1 MNRKLAWSC
10 TTFALM
16 AAVSAAVAQP
26 ADRIWSGGPILTMND
41 KAMRVQAV
49 AEAGGKIVA
58 VGSKAQVMKLKGPN
72 TQVIDLQGRTLLPG
86 FVDAHGHLVVG
97 GMQGLSANLLA
108 PPDGNVTDIP
118 SLLKTL
124 RDWVEANK
132 AAVAK
137 TKLII
142 GFGYDPSTLKEQR
155 HPTRDELDTISTE
168 YAVMLVHQSAHFG
181 AVNSKALEMAG
192 YTAATKDP
200 AGGVIRRRAGSQEP
214 DGVLEEL
221 AFASLAFK
229 LLPMIGPNGMEIFA
243 REGAKLWARYGYT
256 TAEEGK
262 AIPGIAKV
270 LKSIADSGGFAIDV
284 VAYSDVLADRDFIKT
299 NKSDTYSN
307 RFRIA
312 GAKLTID
319 GAPQG
324 FTAWRDRPYYKPV
337 GDYPAGYSGYPSATA
352 EQVMGAVQWASEN
365 GVQIISHANGERAS
379 DLLIAAHTAAQAR
392 YPTAARLRPV
402 LIHGQFMREDQ
413 VDSYKRLGVM
423 PSLFPMHTF
432 YWGDWHLDQTV
443 GPVDGANISPTGW
456 VRKRGMI
463 FTSHHDAPVAFPDS
477 MRVLDATV
485 TRQARGSGRIVGP
498 DQRVDVITAL
508 KSMTIWAA
516 YQKFEEKRKG
526 SLEVGKLA
534 DLVILSADPTAV
546 DPTKI
551 DQIKVAETIKEGVT
565 VFKLDAQEERKAAM
579 MSRPGSDGSNAFAR
593 FLTAQAAYRDHTRMP
608 AFALPPGGGRFVL
621 NTSHDKACVL
631 STMDELLA
639 AMLAHGSSGTPVAS
653 LVGGGSTLSARQ

>member
-1 MNRKLAWSC
+1 MTRKLVWSC

-16 AAVSAAVAQP
+16 TAVSAAMAQP

-41 KAMRVQAV
+41 KAMRAQAI

-72 TQVIDLQGRTLLPG
+72 TQVIDLQGQTLLPG
-86 FVDAHGHLVVG
+86 FVDAHGHLVLG
-97 GMQGLSANLLA
+97 GMQALSANLLA

-118 SLLKTL
+118 SLLQTV
-124 RDWVEANK
+124 RDWVDANK
-132 AAVAK
+132 ESVAK

-142 GFGYDPSTLKEQR
+142 GFGYDPATLKEQR
-155 HPTRDELDTISTE
+155 HPTRDELDTISTD
-168 YAVMLVHQSAHFG
+168 YAVMLVHQSGHFG
-181 AVNSKALEMAG
+181 AVNSKALEVAG
-192 YTAATKDP
+192 YTAATPDP
-200 AGGVIRRRAGSQEP
+200 AGGVIRRREGSQEP
-214 DGVLEEL
+214 NGVLEEL
-221 AFASLAFK
+221 AFAGLAFK
-229 LLPMIGPNGMEIFA
+229 LLPSIGPNGVQTFA
-243 REGAKLWARYGYT
+243 REGAKLWARFGYT

-262 AIPGIAKV
+262 AIPGVAKA
-270 LKSIADSGGFAIDV
+270 LKSIADEGGFAIDV
-284 VAYSDVLADRDFIKT
+284 VAYSDVLVDREFVKA
-299 NKSDTYSN
+299 NKSDTYAN

-319 GAPQG
+319 GSPQG

-365 GVQIISHANGERAS
+365 GVQIITHANGERAS

-392 YPTAARLRPV
+392 FPKAAELRPV
-402 LIHGQFMREDQ
+402 LIHGQFMRNDQ
-413 VDSYKRLGVM
+413 VDSYKRLGVI

-432 YWGDWHLDQTV
+432 YWGDWHLDHTV
-443 GPVDGANISPTGW
+443 GPEDGANISPTGW
-456 VRKRGMI
+456 VRQRSMI

-485 TRQARGSGRIVGP
+485 TRQSRGTGRIVGP

-508 KSMTIWAA
+508 KSMTLWAA
-516 YQKFEEKRKG
+516 YQKFEEKKKG

-534 DLVILSADPTAV
+534 DLVVLSVDPTAI
-546 DPTKI
+546 DPTTI
-551 DQIKVAETIKEGVT
+551 DQVKVIETIKEGVT
-565 VFKLDAQEERKAAM
+565 VFKLDAQEQRKAAL

-593 FLTAQAAYRDHTRMP
+593 FLTAQAVARDVASVPKSMLQP
-608 AFALPPGGGRFVL
+608 DVVRFL
-621 NTSHDKACVL
+621 LDAPHRKACVL
-631 STMDELLA
+631 DTMDELLA
-639 AMLAHGSSGTPVAS
+639 AMLAYGPAS
-653 LVGGGSTLSARQ
+653 MQAN

>member
-1 MNRKLAWSC
+1 MTRRLVSFC
-10 TTFALM
+10 TTCALM

-41 KAMRVQAV
+41 KAMRAQAV

-58 VGSKAQVMKLKGPN
+58 VGSKAQVMKLRGPN
-72 TQVIDLQGRTLLPG
+72 TQVIDLKGRTLLPG

-118 SLLKTL
+118 SLLQTV

-132 AAVAK
+132 EAVAK

-142 GFGYDPSTLKEQR
+142 GFGYDPATLKEQR

-181 AVNSKALEMAG
+181 AVNSKALELVG
-192 YTAATKDP
+192 YTAATPDP
-200 AGGVIRRRAGSQEP
+200 EGGVIRRRAGSQEP
-214 DGVLEEL
+214 NGVLEEL

-229 LLPMIGPNGMEIFA
+229 LLPSIGPNGLQIFA

-262 AIPGIAKV
+262 AVPGVAKV
-270 LKSIADSGGFAIDV
+270 LKSIADEGGFAIDV
-284 VAYSDVLADRDFIKT
+284 VAYPDVLADRDFIKA

-324 FTAWRDRPYYKPV
+324 FTAWRDKPYYKPV
-337 GDYPAGYSGYPSATA
+337 GDFPPGYSGYPSATA

-392 YPTAARLRPV
+392 HPTASRLRPV

-413 VDSYKRLGVM
+413 VESYKRLGVI

-432 YWGDWHLDQTV
+432 YWGDWHLDHTV
-443 GPVDGANISPTGW
+443 GPEDGANISPTGW
-456 VRKRGMI
+456 VRERGMI

-485 TRQARGSGRIVGP
+485 TRQSRGTGRIVGP
-498 DQRVDVITAL
+498 HQRVDVITAL

-516 YQKFEEKRKG
+516 YQKFEEETKG

-534 DLVILSADPTAV
+534 DLVILSADPTTV
-546 DPTKI
+546 DPTTI
-551 DQIKVAETIKEGVT
+551 DQIRVTETIKEGVT
-565 VFKLDAQEERKAAM
+565 VFELDAQEKRKAAL

-593 FLTAQAAYRDHTRMP
+593 FLTTQAVYRDLARVPP
-608 AFALPPGGGRFVL
+608 ALRRPGTVQFFL
-621 NTSHDKACVL
+621 NAPHDNACVL
-631 STMDELLA
+631 ATLDDLLA
-639 AMLAHGSSGTPVAS
+639 AMMAHGPTGAQPN
-653 LVGGGSTLSARQ
+653 

>member
-10 TTFALM
+10 TTLALM
-16 AAVSAAVAQP
+16 TAMSGAMAQP

-58 VGSKAQVMKLKGPN
+58 VGSKAQVMKLRGPN
-72 TQVIDLQGRTLLPG
+72 TRVIDLQGRTLLPG

-97 GMQGLSANLLA
+97 GMQALSANLLA

-118 SLLKTL
+118 SLLKTM

-132 AAVAK
+132 EAVAK

-168 YAVMLVHQSAHFG
+168 HAVMLVHQSAHFG

-192 YTAATKDP
+192 YSAATKDP
-200 AGGVIRRRAGSQEP
+200 AGGVIRRREGSQEP

-262 AIPGIAKV
+262 AIPGVAKV
-270 LKSIADSGGFAIDV
+270 LKSIADKGGFAIDV
-284 VAYSDVLADRDFIKT
+284 VAYSDVLADRDFIKAS
-299 NKSDTYSN
+299 KSDTYSN
-307 RFRIA
+307 RFRVA

-324 FTAWRDRPYYKPV
+324 FTAWRDKPYYRPV

-365 GVQIISHANGERAS
+365 GVQIITHANGERAS

-413 VDSYKRLGVM
+413 VDSYKRLGVI

-432 YWGDWHLDQTV
+432 YWGDWHLDHTV

-456 VRKRGMI
+456 VRQRGMV
-463 FTSHHDAPVAFPDS
+463 FTTHHDAPVAFPDS

-498 DQRVDVITAL
+498 HQQVDVITAL
-508 KSMTIWAA
+508 KAMTIWAA
-516 YQKFEEKRKG
+516 YQKAEEKAKG

-534 DLVILSADPTAV
+534 DMVILSTDPTAI

-551 DQIKVAETIKEGVT
+551 DEIKVTETIKEGNT
-565 VFKLDAQEERKAAM
+565 VFKLDAQEERKAAL

-593 FLTAQAAYRDHTRMP
+593 FLTVQAESRDLARVP
-608 AFALPPGGGRFVL
+608 SFAVPPGGGRFAL
-621 NTSHDKACVL
+621 NPPHDKACVL
-631 STMDELLA
+631 AVMDDLLSAMLLA
-639 AMLAHGSSGTPVAS
+639 QRRTGT
-653 LVGGGSTLSARQ
+653 Q

>member
-1 MNRKLAWSC
+1 MIRKLVWCC

-41 KAMRVQAV
+41 KAMRAQAI

-97 GMQGLSANLLA
+97 GMQALSANLLA

-118 SLLKTL
+118 SLLKTV

-132 AAVAK
+132 EAVAK

-142 GFGYDPSTLKEQR
+142 GFGYDQSTLKEQR

-168 YAVMLVHQSAHFG
+168 IPIMLVHQSAHFG
-181 AVNSKALEMAG
+181 ALNSKALEVAG
-192 YTAATKDP
+192 ITAASKDP
-200 AGGVIRRRAGSQEP
+200 AGGVIQRKEGSQEP
-214 DGVLEEL
+214 NGVLEEL
-221 AFASLAFK
+221 AFAGAAFK
-229 LLPMIGPNGMEIFA
+229 LLPSIGPNGLQIFA

-262 AIPGIAKV
+262 AVPGVAKV
-270 LKSIADSGGFAIDV
+270 LKSIADEGGFAIDV
-284 VAYSDVLADRDFIKT
+284 VAYSDVLADRDFIKA

-319 GAPQG
+319 GSPQG
-324 FTAWRDRPYYKPV
+324 FTAWRDKPYYKPV
-337 GDYPAGYSGYPSATA
+337 GDFPVGYSGYPSATA

-392 YPTAARLRPV
+392 HPTASRLRPV
-402 LIHGQFMREDQ
+402 LIHGQFMRKDQ
-413 VDSYKRLGVM
+413 VDSYKRLGVI
-423 PSLFPMHTF
+423 PSLFPMHTY
-432 YWGDWHLDQTV
+432 YWGDWHLDHTV

-456 VRKRGMI
+456 VRDRGMI

-485 TRQARGSGRIVGP
+485 TRRSRGTGRIVGP
-498 DQRVDVITAL
+498 HQRVDVITAL

-516 YQKFEEKRKG
+516 YQKFEEKTKG

-546 DPTKI
+546 DPTTI
-551 DQIKVAETIKEGVT
+551 AQIKVTETIKEGVT
-565 VFKLDAQEERKAAM
+565 VFKLDAQEQRKAAL
-579 MSRPGSDGSNAFAR
+579 MSRPGSDGSNAFAH
-593 FLTAQAAYRDHTRMP
+593 FLTTQAVYRDLARVPP
-608 AFALPPGGGRFVL
+608 ALRRPGTAQFFP
-621 NTSHDKACVL
+621 NAPHDNACVL
-631 STMDELLA
+631 ATLDDLLA
-639 AMLAHGSSGTPVAS
+639 AMLANGPTGAQVN
-653 LVGGGSTLSARQ
+653 

>member
-1 MNRKLAWSC
+1 MNRKLVRSC

-16 AAVSAAVAQP
+16 ATVSGAMAQP

-41 KAMRVQAV
+41 KAMRAQAV

-58 VGSKAQVMKLKGPN
+58 VGSKAQVMKLRGPN

-86 FVDAHGHLVVG
+86 FVDAHGHVVVG
-97 GMQGLSANLLA
+97 GMQALSANLLA

-118 SLLKTL
+118 SLLQTV

-132 AAVAK
+132 EAVAK

-142 GFGYDPSTLKEQR
+142 GFGYDPATLKEQR
-155 HPTRDELDTISTE
+155 HPTRDQLDTISTE
-168 YAVMLVHQSAHFG
+168 IPIMLVHQSAHF
-181 AVNSKALEMAG
+181 AALNSKALEVAG
-192 YTAATKDP
+192 ITAASKDP
-200 AGGVIRRRAGSQEP
+200 AGGVIQRKEGSQEP
-214 DGVLEEL
+214 NGVLEEL
-221 AFASLAFK
+221 AFAGAAFK
-229 LLPMIGPNGMEIFA
+229 LLPSIGPNGLQIFA

-262 AIPGIAKV
+262 AVPGVAKV
-270 LKSIADSGGFAIDV
+270 LKSIADEGGFAIDV
-284 VAYSDVLADRDFIKT
+284 VAYSDVLADREFIKA

-319 GAPQG
+319 GSPQG
-324 FTAWRDRPYYKPV
+324 FTAWRDKPYYKPV
-337 GDYPAGYSGYPSATA
+337 GDFPAGYSGYPSATA
-352 EQVMGAVQWASEN
+352 EQVMGAVEWASEN

-392 YPTAARLRPV
+392 HPTASRLRPV
-402 LIHGQFMREDQ
+402 LIHGQFMRKDQ
-413 VDSYKRLGVM
+413 VDSYKRLGVI
-423 PSLFPMHTF
+423 PSLFPMHTY
-432 YWGDWHLDQTV
+432 YWGDWHLDHTV
-443 GPVDGANISPTGW
+443 GPEDGANISPTGW
-456 VRKRGMI
+456 VRDRGMI

-485 TRQARGSGRIVGP
+485 TRRSRGTGRIVGP
-498 DQRVDVITAL
+498 HQRVDVITAL

-516 YQKFEEKRKG
+516 YQKFEEKTKG

-546 DPTKI
+546 DPTTI
-551 DQIKVAETIKEGVT
+551 AQIKVTETIKEGVT
-565 VFKLDAQEERKAAM
+565 VFKLDAQEQRKAAL
-579 MSRPGSDGSNAFAR
+579 MSRPGSDGSNAFAH
-593 FLTAQAAYRDHTRMP
+593 FLTTQAVYRDLARVPP
-608 AFALPPGGGRFVL
+608 ALRGPGTVQLFL
-621 NTSHDKACVL
+621 NAPHDDACVL
-631 STMDELLA
+631 AAMDDLLA
-639 AMLAHGSSGTPVAS
+639 VMLAPGPKGAQVN
-653 LVGGGSTLSARQ
+653 

>member
-1 MNRKLAWSC
+1 MTLTLVRSFA
-10 TTFALM
+10 TFALL
-16 AAVSAAVAQP
+16 AAGSAAVAQP

-41 KAMRVQAV
+41 KAIRAQAL

-58 VGSKAQVMKLKGPN
+58 VGSKAQVMKLRGPN
-72 TQVIDLQGRTLLPG
+72 TQVIDLEGRTLLPG

-118 SLLKTL
+118 SLLQTV

-132 AAVAK
+132 EAVAR
-137 TKLII
+137 TGLII
-142 GFGYDPSTLKEQR
+142 GFGYDPATLKEQR

-168 YAVMLVHQSAHFG
+168 HAVMLVHQSAHFG
-181 AVNSKALEMAG
+181 AVNSKALERVG
-192 YTAATKDP
+192 YTAATPDP
-200 AGGVIRRRAGSQEP
+200 AGGVIRRRAGSREP

-229 LLPMIGPNGMEIFA
+229 LLPSIGPNGLHIFA
-243 REGAKLWARYGYT
+243 REGAKLWARFGYT

-262 AIPGIAKV
+262 AVPGVAKV
-270 LKSIADSGGFAIDV
+270 LKSIADEGGFAIDV
-284 VAYSDVLADRDFIKT
+284 VAYSDVLADRDFIKA

-307 RFRIA
+307 RFRLA

-337 GDYPAGYSGYPSATA
+337 GDFPAGYSGYPSATS
-352 EQVMGAVQWASEN
+352 EQVMDAVQWASEN

-392 YPTAARLRPV
+392 HPTARRLRPV
-402 LIHGQFMREDQ
+402 LIHGQFMRKDQ

-432 YWGDWHLDQTV
+432 YWGDWHLDHTV

-456 VRKRGMI
+456 VRQRGMK

-485 TRQARGSGRIVGP
+485 TRQSRGTGRIVGP
-498 DQRVDVITAL
+498 HQRVDVITAL
-508 KSMTIWAA
+508 KAMTLWAA
-516 YQKFEEKRKG
+516 YQKFEEKTKG

-546 DPTKI
+546 DPTTI
-551 DQIKVAETIKEGVT
+551 HRIKVTETIKEGVT
-565 VFKLDAQEERKAAM
+565 IFKLDAQEQRKAAL
-579 MSRPGSDGSNAFAR
+579 MSRPGRDGSNAFAR
-593 FLTAQAAYRDHTRMP
+593 FLTTQAAYRDVAR
-608 AFALPPGGGRFVL
+608 LPPLMRRPGTVQFL
-621 NTSHDKACVL
+621 SDTPHDKACVL
-631 STMDELLA
+631 ATMDELVA
-639 AMLAHGSSGTPVAS
+639 AMLAHRPTGAQ
-653 LVGGGSTLSARQ
+653 LN

>member
-1 MNRKLAWSC
+1 MTRRLVSFC

-16 AAVSAAVAQP
+16 TAVSAAVAQP

-41 KAMRVQAV
+41 EAMRAQAV

-58 VGSKAQVMKLKGPN
+58 VGSKAQVMKLRGPN
-72 TQVIDLQGRTLLPG
+72 TQVIDLKGRTLLPG

-118 SLLKTL
+118 SLLQTV

-132 AAVAK
+132 EAVAK

-142 GFGYDPSTLKEQR
+142 GFGYDPATLKEQR

-181 AVNSKALEMAG
+181 AVNSKALELVG
-192 YTAATKDP
+192 YTAATPDP
-200 AGGVIRRRAGSQEP
+200 EGGIIRRRAGSQEP
-214 DGVLEEL
+214 NGVLEEL

-229 LLPMIGPNGMEIFA
+229 LLPSIGPNGLQIFA

-262 AIPGIAKV
+262 AVPGVAKV
-270 LKSIADSGGFAIDV
+270 LKSIADEGGFAIDV
-284 VAYSDVLADRDFIKT
+284 VAYPDILADRDFIKA
-299 NKSDTYSN
+299 NKSDSYSN

-324 FTAWRDRPYYKPV
+324 FTAWRDKPYYKPV
-337 GDYPAGYSGYPSATA
+337 GDFPPGYSGYPSATA

-365 GVQIISHANGERAS
+365 GVQIITHANGERAS

-392 YPTAARLRPV
+392 HPTASRLRPV

-413 VDSYKRLGVM
+413 VDSYKRLGVI

-432 YWGDWHLDQTV
+432 YWGDWHLDHTV

-485 TRQARGSGRIVGP
+485 TRQSRGTGRIVGP
-498 DQRVDVITAL
+498 HQRVDVITAL

-516 YQKFEEKRKG
+516 HQKFEEKTKG

-546 DPTKI
+546 DPTTI
-551 DQIKVAETIKEGVT
+551 DQIKVTETIKEGVT
-565 VFKLDAQEERKAAM
+565 VFKLDAQEQRKAAL
-579 MSRPGSDGSNAFAR
+579 MSRPGSDGRDAFAR
-593 FLTAQAAYRDHTRMP
+593 FLTAQAVYRDLERVPP
-608 AFALPPGGGRFVL
+608 ALRRAGSVRTLLDAP
-621 NTSHDKACVL
+621 HDKGCVL
-631 STMDELLA
+631 AVIDDLLA
-639 AMLAHGSSGTPVAS
+639 AMLAYGPAGTQAN
-653 LVGGGSTLSARQ
+653 

>member
-1 MNRKLAWSC
+1 MTRTLVRSC
-10 TTFALM
+10 ATFALL
-16 AAVSAAVAQP
+16 AALLAAEPAVGAQP

-41 KAMRVQAV
+41 KAMRAQAV
-49 AEAGGKIVA
+49 AEAGGRIVA
-58 VGSKAQVMKLKGPN
+58 VGSRAEVMKLRGPN
-72 TQVIDLQGRTLLPG
+72 TRVIDLKGRTLLPG

-97 GMQGLSANLLA
+97 GMQALSANLLA
-108 PPDGNVTDIP
+108 PPDGSVTDIP
-118 SLLKTL
+118 SLLQTV
-124 RDWVEANK
+124 REWVEANK
-132 AAVAK
+132 EAVAQ
-137 TKLII
+137 TGLII
-142 GFGYDPSTLKEQR
+142 GFGYDPATLKEQR

-168 YAVMLVHQSAHFG
+168 HAVMLVHQSAHFG
-181 AVNSKALEMAG
+181 AVNSRALEIAG
-192 YTAATKDP
+192 LTAATPDP

-229 LLPMIGPNGMEIFA
+229 LLPSIGPNGLQIFA

-262 AIPGIAKV
+262 AVPGVAKA
-270 LKSIADSGGFAIDV
+270 LKSIADEGGFAIDV
-284 VAYSDVLADRDFIKT
+284 VAYSDVLADRDFIKA
-299 NKSDTYSN
+299 NRSDTYSN
-307 RFRIA
+307 RFRVA

-337 GDYPAGYSGYPSATA
+337 GAFPPGYSGYPSATA

-392 YPTAARLRPV
+392 FPTASRLRPV

-413 VDSYKRLGVM
+413 VDSYKRLGVI

-432 YWGDWHLDQTV
+432 YWGDWHLDKTV

-456 VRKRGMI
+456 VRQRGMR

-485 TRQARGSGRIVGP
+485 TRQSRGTGRIVGP
-498 DQRVDVITAL
+498 HQRVDVITAL
-508 KSMTIWAA
+508 KSMTLWAA
-516 YQKFEEKRKG
+516 YQKFEEKSKG

-534 DLVILSADPTAV
+534 DLVILSDDPTAV
-546 DPTKI
+546 APATI
-551 DQIKVAETIKEGVT
+551 DRIKVTETIKEGVT
-565 VFKLDAQEERKAAM
+565 IFKLDAQEQRKAAL
-579 MSRPGSDGSNAFAR
+579 MSRPGTEGGNAFAR
-593 FLTAQAAYRDHTRMP
+593 FLTTQAVYRDVAR
-608 AFALPPGGGRFVL
+608 LPPVMRQPGAVRFF
-621 NTSHDKACVL
+621 
-631 STMDELLA
+631 
-639 AMLAHGSSGTPVAS
+639 
-653 LVGGGSTLSARQ
+653 LSAPH

>member
-1 MNRKLAWSC
+1 MTRRLASFC

-41 KAMRVQAV
+41 QAMRAQAV

-58 VGSKAQVMKLKGPN
+58 VGSKAQVMKLRGPN
-72 TQVIDLQGRTLLPG
+72 TQMIDLKGRTLLPG

-97 GMQGLSANLLA
+97 GMQALSANLLA

-118 SLLKTL
+118 SLLQTV

-132 AAVAK
+132 EAVAR
-137 TKLII
+137 TQLII
-142 GFGYDPSTLKEQR
+142 GFGYDQSTLKEQR

-168 YAVMLVHQSAHFG
+168 IPIMLVHQSAHFG
-181 AVNSKALEMAG
+181 ALNSKALEVAG
-192 YTAATKDP
+192 ITAASKDP
-200 AGGVIRRRAGSQEP
+200 AGGVIQRKEGSQEP
-214 DGVLEEL
+214 NGVLEEL
-221 AFASLAFK
+221 AFAGAAVK
-229 LLPMIGPNGMEIFA
+229 LLPSIGPNGLQIFA

-262 AIPGIAKV
+262 AVPGVAKV
-270 LKSIADSGGFAIDV
+270 LKSIADEGGFAIDV
-284 VAYSDVLADRDFIKT
+284 VAYSDVLADREFIKA

-319 GAPQG
+319 GSPQG
-324 FTAWRDRPYYKPV
+324 FTAWRDKPYYKPV
-337 GDYPAGYSGYPSATA
+337 GDFPAGYSGYPSATA

-392 YPTAARLRPV
+392 HPTASRLRPV

-413 VDSYKRLGVM
+413 VDSYKRLGVI
-423 PSLFPMHTF
+423 PSLFPMHTY
-432 YWGDWHLDQTV
+432 YWGDWHLDHTV
-443 GPVDGANISPTGW
+443 GPEDGANISPTGW
-456 VRKRGMI
+456 VRDRGMI

-485 TRQARGSGRIVGP
+485 TRQSRGTGRIVGP
-498 DQRVDVITAL
+498 HQRVDVITAL
-508 KSMTIWAA
+508 KAMTIWAA
-516 YQKFEEKRKG
+516 YQKFEEKTKG

-546 DPTKI
+546 DPTTI
-551 DQIKVAETIKEGVT
+551 DQIKVTETIKEGVT
-565 VFKLDAQEERKAAM
+565 VFELDAQEQRKAAL
-579 MSRPGSDGSNAFAR
+579 MSRPGSDGSNAFAH
-593 FLTAQAAYRDHTRMP
+593 FLTTQAVYRDLARVPP
-608 AFALPPGGGRFVL
+608 ALRRPGTAQFFL
-621 NTSHDKACVL
+621 NAPHDNACVL
-631 STMDELLA
+631 ATLDDLLA
-639 AMLAHGSSGTPVAS
+639 AMLAHGPTGAQVN
-653 LVGGGSTLSARQ
+653 

>member
-1 MNRKLAWSC
+1 MNSKLAWSC

-16 AAVSAAVAQP
+16 ATMSGAMAQP

-97 GMQGLSANLLA
+97 GMQALSANLLA

-118 SLLKTL
+118 SLLKVI
-124 RDWVEANK
+124 REWVEANK
-132 AAVAK
+132 EAVAR

-168 YAVMLVHQSAHFG
+168 YSVMLVHQSAHFG
-181 AVNSKALEMAG
+181 AVNSKALEVAG

-221 AFASLAFK
+221 AFAGLAFK
-229 LLPMIGPNGMEIFA
+229 LLPSIGPNGVEIFA
-243 REGAKLWARYGYT
+243 REGAKLWARFGYT

-262 AIPGIAKV
+262 AIPGTAKV
-270 LKSIADSGGFAIDV
+270 LKSIADAGGFAIDV
-284 VAYSDVLADRDFIKT
+284 VAYSDVLADRDFIKA
-299 NKSDTYSN
+299 NKSDIYSN

-319 GAPQG
+319 GSPQG

-402 LIHGQFMREDQ
+402 MIHGQFMREDQ
-413 VDSYKRLGVM
+413 VDSYKRLGVI

-456 VRKRGMI
+456 VHKRGMI

-485 TRQARGSGRIVGP
+485 TRRARGSGRIVGP

-508 KSMTIWAA
+508 KSMTLWAA

-546 DPTKI
+546 DPTTI
-551 DQIKVAETIKEGVT
+551 AQIKVAETIKEGVT
-565 VFKLDAQEERKAAM
+565 VFKLDAQEQRKAAM

-593 FLTAQAAYRDHTRMP
+593 FLTTQAAYRDQARMP
-608 AFALPPGGGRFVL
+608 AFAAPLDGGRFVL
-621 NTSHDKACVL
+621 NASHDKACVL

-639 AMLAHGSSGTPVAS
+639 AMLAHGSNGTPVAS
-653 LVGGGSTLSARQ
+653 LVGGGSALSARQ